1 MQPAQLIP
9 LVLILGAFYFLILRP
24 AKARQRQ
31 QLELQRQ
38 VEPGATIMTTSG
50 MFGTVT
56 AVEDDAV
63 HVEIAPGTVVRFTK
77 AAVGRVVTEPVDDD
91 DDDATGDDA
100 DADDAG
106 DGYYHDDA
114 DASTHDGD
122 APAPSD
128 VETPDAAGEPGSPR
142 PDDPRDRATG

>member
-1 MQPAQLIP
+1 VQPAQLIP

-56 AVEDDAV
+56 EVEDDAV

-91 DDDATGDDA
+91 DDDAA

-106 DGYYHDDA
+106 DGYYHDGA
-114 DASTHDGD
+114 DASPHDGD
-122 APAPSD
+122 APASSD
-128 VETPDAAGEPGSPR
+128 VETPDAAREPGSPR
-142 PDDPRDRATG
+142 RDDPRDRATG

>member
-1 MQPAQLIP
+1 VQPAQLIP

-56 AVEDDAV
+56 EVEDDAV

-91 DDDATGDDA
+91 GDDA
-100 DADDAG
+100 ADAADDDAG
-106 DGYYHDDA
+106 DGYYHDGA

-122 APAPSD
+122 APASSD

-142 PDDPRDRATG
+142 RDDPSDRATG